1 MTSYALFFFGF
12 MLVGHKQFAAAV
24 SKEWQAWVI
33 NGLYW
38 VLPKSAE
45 MFGAVISFVSDKA
58 LPRQLASAMTLP
70 PFLSTAAFAIGCLA
84 LASWLFH
91 RKEF

>member
-1 MTSYALFFFGF
+1 

-24 SKEWQAWVI
+24 SKEWQAGLI

-38 VLPKSAE
+38 ALPKSAE
-45 MFGAVISFVSDKA
+45 LFGAVVSFVSDKA
-58 LPRQLASAMTLP
+58 LPKQLASALTP
-70 PFLSTAAFAIGCLA
+70 PTFISTALFAAGCLS